1 MNQAVLQEILI
12 EEFIL
17 PTEPLPSSH
26 LDAVETIDT
35 KENGENF
42 TFHDLA
48 DEYSLKYGHE
58 EQNTE
63 KYLDS
68 PSPLERRSVDNNT
81 EINFTTQ
88 DTPVNYIT
96 AAFHNVHDKE
106 NFQAHVI
113 EQIVHMTEHDG
124 SGDDGIDFTTILPQ
138 TNILHHEEIK
148 NPEIVEIVE
157 NVVFEMEK
165 SEEDETPTKVPGIID
180 MQIDAI
186 DIIPK
191 DHHHSSLQHQAR
203 SEDLLVADI
212 ENDKFVGFKPTED
225 LVQPGEETTEPDRF
239 GLTEEE
245 ELENDLKEINKADEV
260 VAEIVLETLKIVGE
274 FGRNLKVND
283 TNEMNYE
290 ASARSA
296 DTDDPSTTLKT
307 LYETFEEV
315 VTTISDGIVLS
326 KELRSSINS
335 FRDNHDEN

>member
-1 MNQAVLQEILI
+1 MNQAVLQEISI

-17 PTEPLPSSH
+17 PTELPASSH

-35 KENGENF
+35 RENAENV

-48 DEYSLKYGHE
+48 DEYSLKYGHG

-63 KYLDS
+63 TYLDT
-68 PSPLERRSVDNNT
+68 PLERRSVDDNN
-81 EINFTTQ
+81 EPIFTTE
-88 DTPVNYIT
+88 DSSVNFLTP
-96 AAFHNVHDKE
+96 AFHNVHDKE
-106 NFQAHVI
+106 IFQAHVI

-124 SGDDGIDFTTILPQ
+124 SGDDGIGFTTILPQ

-165 SEEDETPTKVPGIID
+165 SEEHEMPTKAPGIID

-191 DHHHSSLQHQAR
+191 DHHSRLQHQAR
-203 SEDLLVADI
+203 SDDVVVVDN

-245 ELENDLKEINKADEV
+245 ELENDLKDLNKEDEF

-274 FGRNLKVND
+274 FGRDLKVNN

-335 FRDNHDEN
+335 FRDNNDEN